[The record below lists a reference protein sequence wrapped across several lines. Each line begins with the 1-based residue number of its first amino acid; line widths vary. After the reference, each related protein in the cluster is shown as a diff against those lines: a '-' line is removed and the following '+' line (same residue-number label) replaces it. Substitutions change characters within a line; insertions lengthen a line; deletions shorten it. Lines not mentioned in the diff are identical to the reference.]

1 MRQRSIRSGLRG
13 SRDALAEKVDAVVTA
28 PVNKAAVNLAGI
40 PFTGHTE
47 LIAGICGTDDFAMM
61 QSAGNLR
68 VAFVTT
74 HIALKD
80 VPKFATRE
88 RIIKTTRLL
97 ENAIRAEG
105 ITEPKIGIA
114 AINPH
119 AGENGNMGTEDEL
132 VTKPAVMHMQEM
144 GMKVEGPFPPDTLFI
159 KSTLDRFD
167 GIISMYHDQGH
178 IPFKMLAFDRGVN
191 STLGLPVIRTS
202 VDHGTAFEIRR
213 ERHRRYRQFRRRVSD
228 RTQTGTRTPG
238 TAVTSAN
245 AAELWKTNRKRNSI
259 MFELD
264 IRREFSAAHQLK
276 GYNGD
281 CSNLHGHNWTVEVF
295 IRSEHLDE
303 VGIALDFKVLKKELD
318 VILAGL
324 DHKFLNEHEEFR
336 TKNPTSENIAMYIYK
351 TLSAKI
357 NTETVKVSKVRVCES
372 ASSGATYFE

>member
-47 LIAGICGTDDFAMM
+47 LIAGICGTDDSAMM

-178 IPFKMLAFDRGVN
+178 IPFKMLAFDRRRKTRR
-191 STLGLPVIRTS
+191 SDCRSSAQAWT
-202 VDHGTAFEIRR
+202 TAPRLKSP